1 MFRTKNTGA
10 TIQRVLTNSEYDHV
24 AMVVKFRKKE
34 IMVFE
39 SNAIHGVSV
48 FEWNQYIR
56 YFDLYE
62 KVSVRKLNSVKKIDF
77 HYPLLTFVKKNL
89 GKSYEIGASKLLKL

>member
-1 MFRTKNTGA
+1 M
-10 TIQRVLTNSEYDHV
+10 
-24 AMVVKFRKKE
+24 
-34 IMVFE
+34 
-39 SNAIHGVSV
+39 HGVSV

-62 KVSVRKLNSVKKIDF
+62 KVSLRKLNSVKKTDL

-89 GKSYEIGASKLLKL
+89 GKSYEIGASKLLKLESDFNWESANKELKREE